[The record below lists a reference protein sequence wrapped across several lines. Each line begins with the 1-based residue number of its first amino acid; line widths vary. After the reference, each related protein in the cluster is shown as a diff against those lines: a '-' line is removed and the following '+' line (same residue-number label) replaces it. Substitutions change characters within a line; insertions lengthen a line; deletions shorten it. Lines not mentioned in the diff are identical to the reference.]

1 MDKTTRWVDNNFKNI
16 NEAIEQICDNTK
28 FSKKEFINWK
38 ECNFQKVFEK
48 NKKIILNGNNIEYN
62 YIQGSYIENS
72 RNTDSI
78 RMNLKIVVYSNS
90 DSDSIFY
97 IINRNSDALFILRK
111 ILEYSSRNVVKSKMP
126 EITDDFLFW
135 LLNKI
140 YGVNEPIETFSSDLK
155 TLYLESIK
163 HFSGDSQDL
172 QTKVTARGETVMN
185 LVSSLAFFLESQRLR
200 NIKLEL
206 SYGRNYN
213 INLSFIN
220 NTSNS
225 TRSTSSIAID
235 FDNYMGE
242 LSSTDKDELY
252 SKLTLI
258 IYLEILP
265 ILFLTYE
272 REIESEEWNDEAYKK
287 FLREIGEEINKRI
300 DKLLDEVN

>member
-213 INLSFIN
+213 INL
-220 NTSNS
+220 
-225 TRSTSSIAID
+225 
-235 FDNYMGE
+235 
-242 LSSTDKDELY
+242 
-252 SKLTLI
+252 
-258 IYLEILP
+258 
-265 ILFLTYE
+265 
-272 REIESEEWNDEAYKK
+272 
-287 FLREIGEEINKRI
+287 
-300 DKLLDEVN
+300 